1 MTTEVVVETPAER
14 PTPPKDWLPGLK
26 ENFQTDIVSGLIIF
40 LIALPL
46 CLGIAIAP
54 GAPPIA
60 GVISG
65 IVAGTLA
72 NLFSGSY
79 VTINGPAAG
88 MIVIVLGAVTELGF
102 RGRSRSG
109 SSPA

>member
-1 MTTEVVVETPAER
+1 MTTASAVDTRDGGR
-14 PTPPKDWLPGLK
+14 PIPPKDWFPGLK
-26 ENFQTDIVSGLIIF
+26 ENFQTDVVSGLIIF

-46 CLGIAIAP
+46 CLGIALAS

-60 GVISG
+60 GVIAG
-65 IVAGTLA
+65 IVAGTIA

-88 MIVIVLGAVTELGF
+88 MIVIVVGAVTELGF
-102 RGRSRSG
+102 RTALAVGV
-109 SSPA
+109 